1 MIPIILCDDDHFTLK
16 LLSELLERAI
26 RQSRADARLVC
37 MASTGQELLQFI
49 RSGGTYLYFIDY
61 DLGRDS
67 LNGIDLVRQIYWNDP
82 SGKIVFV
89 TSHGDK
95 GMDIL
100 RSGVRPFGFIEKCV
114 DQDKMVQ
121 EYVRYIKMAAPA
133 QMEAAK
139 ESRIELPIGID
150 ETVRLSISEILYV
163 DSVKTVAHSICYH
176 TFDGSEITIRETI
189 EHAQEQLGE
198 KFIRC
203 HRSVLVNAD
212 HILSLQ
218 RGSIKLSNG
227 ISVSCALG
235 RRKAIL
241 DELAKRKEKR
251 DD

>member
-1 MIPIILCDDDHFTLK
+1 MIPIILCDDDHFTLQ

-26 RQSRADARLVC
+26 RQSSIDARLVC

-67 LNGIDLVRQIYWNDP
+67 LNGVDLVRQIYRIDP
-82 SGKIVFV
+82 NGKIIFV

-100 RSGVRPFGFIEKCV
+100 RSGICPFGFIEKSV
-114 DQDKMVQ
+114 DQSKMVQ
-121 EYVRYIKMAAPA
+121 EYIRYLKMAVPEEMKADD
-133 QMEAAK
+133 
-139 ESRIELPIGID
+139 ESSIELPIGLD
-150 ETVRLSISEILYV
+150 ETVRLAISGILYV

-176 TFDGSEITIRETI
+176 TFDGSEITVRETI

-203 HRSVLVNAD
+203 HRSVLANTD

-218 RGSIKLSNG
+218 GGMIKLSNG
-227 ISVSCALG
+227 ILVPYALG

-241 DELAKRKEKR
+241 AGMANRKEMEK
-251 DD
+251 

>member
-1 MIPIILCDDDHFTLK
+1 MIPIILCDDDHFTLQ

-26 RQSRADARLVC
+26 RQSKIDARLVC

-67 LNGIDLVRQIYWNDP
+67 LNGVDLVRQIYQIDP
-82 SGKIVFV
+82 NGKIVFV

-100 RSGVRPFGFIEKCV
+100 RSGIRPFGFIEKCV
-114 DQDKMVQ
+114 DQNKMVR
-121 EYVRYIKMAAPA
+121 EYIRYLKMTVPEE
-133 QMEAAK
+133 MEAA
-139 ESRIELPIGID
+139 EEISIELPIGID
-150 ETVRLSISEILYV
+150 EMVRLEISKVLYV

-176 TFDGSEITIRETI
+176 TFDGSEITVRETI

-203 HRSVLVNAD
+203 HRSVLANTD

-218 RGSIKLSNG
+218 GGMIKLSNG
-227 ISVSCALG
+227 ILVPYALG

-241 DELAKRKEKR
+241 AGMANRKEMEK
-251 DD
+251 